1 MENVGRSITKYYKTF
16 KSCSAK
22 LIQWHSSQFCGYL
35 WSRMRSAEHEWCYLN
50 GDRHEHFQ
58 VIVPPL
64 CGKTNKTSR
73 YHDIWRNLY
82 IDSPTYRLTCL
93 CIFLPCGLQDHVTV
107 QARMQGWELS
117 GNSRTEKNGSRYKR
131 ELTSFT
137 SRRHFLSKQWQKR
150 HGIALFFSLRI
161 PAEGLVLVSVSN
173 S

>member
-82 IDSPTYRLTCL
+82 IDSPTYRLTYL